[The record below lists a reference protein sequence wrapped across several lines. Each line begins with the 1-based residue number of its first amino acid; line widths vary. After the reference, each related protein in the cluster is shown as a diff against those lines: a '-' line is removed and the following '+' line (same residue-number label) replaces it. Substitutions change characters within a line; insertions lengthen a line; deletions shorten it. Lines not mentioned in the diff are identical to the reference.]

1 MTDHDLDVNLPEFQ
15 AAVLDESHTRPV
27 VVDFW
32 APWCGPCK
40 SLKPILEKLAA
51 EYGGKFRL
59 AKVNADDNQA
69 LSQQYGVRGIP
80 AVKAFVNGEMVDEF
94 SGALPEAEVRAFL
107 DRLIPSQADELRAQA
122 AAACA
127 AGDHGAALQLLA
139 DASKLDPQHIGIR
152 LDAAEIMLDLG
163 EADEA
168 QRLLGSVQD
177 DADPRVPQLKAR
189 LQFLGAAGADEVAL
203 QARIAADGNDLDARL
218 ALANL
223 AIAGQRYEDGME
235 QLLEIVRRDRG
246 FQDDVGIRLDAA
258 EIMLDLREAEEAQR
272 LIGNM
277 EDDADPRVPHLKARL
292 QFLGAAGADEMALQ
306 ARIAADANDLEAR
319 LALAKLAIAG
329 QRYEDGM
336 EQLLEIVRRDRGFQ
350 DDVGRTTLLTV
361 FDLLGGGELVSRY
374 RRLLASVLN

>member
-1 MTDHDLDVNLPEFQ
+1 MSDHDLDVGVADFQ
-15 AAVLDESHTRPV
+15 QHVLDDSMHRPV

-59 AKVNADDNQA
+59 VKVNADDNKA

-107 DRLIPSQADELRAQA
+107 DRLLPSQADELRAQA
-122 AAACA
+122 AAARV

-139 DASKLDPQHIGIR
+139 EASKLNPEHVGIR
-152 LDAAEIMLDLG
+152 LDAAEIMLDLS
-163 EADEA
+163 EADETR
-168 QRLLGSVQD
+168 RLLGGVAD

-189 LQFLGAAGADEVAL
+189 LQFLGAAGADEGAL
-203 QARIAADGNDLDARL
+203 QARIAADANDLDARL

-246 FQDDVGIRLDAA
+246 FQDD
-258 EIMLDLREAEEAQR
+258 
-272 LIGNM
+272 IG
-277 EDDADPRVPHLKARL
+277 RK
-292 QFLGAAGADEMALQ
+292 
-306 ARIAADANDLEAR
+306 
-319 LALAKLAIAG
+319 
-329 QRYEDGM
+329 
-336 EQLLEIVRRDRGFQ
+336 
-350 DDVGRTTLLTV
+350 TLLSV
-361 FDLLGGGELVSRY
+361 FNLLGGGELVSRY

>member
-1 MTDHDLDVNLPEFQ
+1 MSDFDLDINLPDFQ
-15 AAVLDESHTRPV
+15 VAVLDESRMRPV

-40 SLKPILEKLAA
+40 SLKPILEKLAV

-107 DRLIPSQADELRAQA
+107 DRLIPGPADELRAQA
-122 AAACA
+122 AAARA
-127 AGDHGAALQLLA
+127 AGDPGAALQLLA
-139 DASKLDPQHIGIR
+139 DASR
-152 LDAAEIMLDLG
+152 LNPDA
-163 EADEA
+163 
-168 QRLLGSVQD
+168 
-177 DADPRVPQLKAR
+177 
-189 LQFLGAAGADEVAL
+189 
-203 QARIAADGNDLDARL
+203 
-218 ALANL
+218 
-223 AIAGQRYEDGME
+223 
-235 QLLEIVRRDRG
+235 
-246 FQDDVGIRLDAA
+246 VGIRLDAA

-272 LIGNM
+272 LIGNVA
-277 EDDADPRVPHLKARL
+277 DDADPRVPHLKARL

-350 DDVGRTTLLTV
+350 DDIGRTTLLTV